1 MTQGARLALPTVRQK
16 WLGVPVN
23 EITGTVSDI
32 ARRIPKFT
40 RILFALGNNGHPAKS
55 NPYLD
60 MIVQE
65 PLDGNAMRVPVGVV
79 SKSYTLLQHET
90 VFDRSIKAIRAAD
103 IELSKIRVDLKL
115 TENGERMELQFF
127 FPEEFSMT
135 PSDGEPVALRLQCI
149 NSVDGSHVFDARLG
163 WFRFICSNGLV
174 IGTEKGR
181 FKKAHTEHLDVS
193 RIEEFLRQGI
203 AGATVEH
210 GRLKLWETTKIRE
223 EALRKW
229 VDEPLRAAWGVK
241 AAARAYHIALDG
253 CDVELTQPFEKAI
266 PSQRIVRAGAK
277 VPGAGFDNLNAYGVS
292 QALSWLAK
300 ERRELQEH
308 LDRERQIRPLI
319 QRLIALN

>member
-1 MTQGARLALPTVRQK
+1 MTQSARLALPAVRQK

-23 EITGTVSDI
+23 EIIGIVPKI
-32 ARRIPKFT
+32 AEKIPRFT
-40 RILFALGNNGHPAKS
+40 RIPFALGNNGHPAKS

-65 PLDGNAMRVPVGVV
+65 PLNGNGTRVPVGVV

-90 VFDRSIKAIRAAD
+90 VFDRSIKAIQAAGV
-103 IELSKIRVDLKL
+103 ELNQIRVYLKL
-115 TENGERMELQFF
+115 TESGERMELQFF
-127 FPEEFSMT
+127 FPDEFSVT
-135 PSDGEPVALRLQCI
+135 PSDGERVALRLQCI

-181 FKKAHTEHLDVS
+181 FKKAHTEHLDIT
-193 RIEEFLRQGI
+193 RIEEFLQQGI
-203 AGATVEH
+203 AGATADRA
-210 GRLKLWETTKIRE
+210 RLKRWEDTKIRE

-229 VDEPLRAAWGVK
+229 VDDSLRAAWGVK
-241 AAARAYHIALDG
+241 AAARAYHIALRG
-253 CDVELTQPFEKAI
+253 CDVELTQPFEKAL
-266 PSQRIVRAGAK
+266 PSQRIVRGGAK
-277 VPGAGFDNLNAYGVS
+277 VPGAEFDNLNAYGVS

-300 ERRELQEH
+300 ERHELHEH
-308 LDRERQIRPLI
+308 LARERQISPLI